1 MSDRL
6 TARDIQNQ
14 QFHRKMWGY
23 DPAEVDLFLQS
34 AAEDVERLT
43 LENGEMLEK
52 MGKLRSDVDELRTHE
67 KTLQQTLVSAQRMTE
82 EMKNRASHEGE
93 LLVKEARIRAD
104 RMQREAQDTLTRL
117 EADISRSKLDRE
129 VFERQLRSV
138 VEQHL
143 ALLEMR
149 REARTELDN
158 LRVLPKHIGSETG

>member
-14 QFHRKMWGY
+14 QFSKRMRGY
-23 DPAEVDLFLQS
+23 EPAEVELFLQS
-34 AAEDVERLT
+34 VAEEVERIT
-43 LENGEMLEK
+43 LENGEMLEEL
-52 MGKLRSDVDELRTHE
+52 GKLRSRVDELRKHE
-67 KTLQQTLVSAQRMTE
+67 RTLQETLISAQRMTE
-82 EMKNRASHEGE
+82 DMKARADHESE
-93 LLVKEARIRAD
+93 LVVKEARIRAD

-143 ALLEMR
+143 ALLDMR
-149 REARTELDN
+149 REARTEPDN
-158 LRVLPKHIGSETG
+158 LRVLRKSVGSETG